1 MSPQVKTQFVT
12 VKLGIPKHWTKPE
25 LKSRLEAV
33 GYKVQSSKF
42 PSKPGMGSRKG
53 GEWERQFARQLSM
66 WWTGNADDCVFYRLG
81 GSGGAKRDKQGKTGS
96 AGDIRYDKPEGK
108 MFTDRYTFELKS
120 YADITADMWSV
131 LVGNPTARAVEWW
144 EHLLSDAAIY
154 GRRSLLILRTNN
166 RAPIFL
172 CDDMELYKYIWQT
185 SFKGEMSG
193 RQFFMAP
200 LSEWWAVSPHLIME
214 HGTVPQDE
222 HVHTYKFNRL

>member
-1 MSPQVKTQFVT
+1 MQPAKIVT
-12 VKLGIPKHWTKPE
+12 VKLRVPKDWIRVDLNHH
-25 LKSRLEAV
+25 LEDDNIRI
-33 GYKVQSSKF
+33 QSVKF

-53 GEWERQFARQLSM
+53 GEWERQFARQLSL
-66 WWTGNADDCVFYRLG
+66 WWTNQVDDCVFYRLG

-96 AGDIRYDKPEGK
+96 AGDIRYEKPKGK
-108 MFTDRYTFELKS
+108 FLTDRYTFELKS
-120 YADITADMWSV
+120 YGDVTQDLWSV
-131 LVGNPTARAVEWW
+131 LVGNPTARVTEWW
-144 EHLLSDAAIY
+144 EHVLSDAAIY

-200 LSEWWAVSPHLIME
+200 ISEWWEVSPHLIMDK
-214 HGTVPQDE
+214 GTKPQE
-222 HVHTYKFNRL
+222 EKVHSFKFNRISA